1 MIPFL
6 VLFIASL
13 FVENCINIHIYLFVY
28 TLLIIFALLLNLTQL
43 IYSFQFLNSDCYP
56 EMSQCDVGIYQEPS
70 GIFVLLFCV
79 FMATNVPFNSLYSID
94 DIFFANIVYCFQIL
108 YR

>member
-1 MIPFL
+1 MAQSVHEYL
-6 VLFIASL
+6 VVFQHFWPGS
-13 FVENCINIHIYLFVY
+13 VYLFVY
-28 TLLIIFALLLNLTQL
+28 TLLIIFALFTESNTTHLFE
-43 IYSFQFLNSDCYP
+43 FQFLNSDCYP